1 MDSLQVPD
9 GGSLDQATQSFAL
22 RCLEEKEE
30 SVVRETPRVT
40 KSAPQGGPRAL

>member
-1 MDSLQVPD
+1 MDSLQVPND
-9 GGSLDQATQSFAL
+9 GSLDEATQSFGL

-30 SVVRETPRVT
+30 SVVRETPRVN